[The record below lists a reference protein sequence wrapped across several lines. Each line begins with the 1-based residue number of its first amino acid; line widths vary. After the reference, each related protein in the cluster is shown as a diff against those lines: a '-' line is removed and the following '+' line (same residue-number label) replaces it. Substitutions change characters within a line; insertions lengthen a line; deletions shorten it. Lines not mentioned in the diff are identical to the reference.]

1 MANILNE
8 QAIKQIA
15 HLARLSENPNENQ
28 KILSDLNKIVQMVS
42 QISNADTKNVLP
54 MAHPLDMPQP
64 LRKDEATET
73 NQRDKL
79 QKLSSK
85 KEAGLYLVPV
95 VIE

>member
-1 MANILNE
+1 MSNVLNE
-8 QAIKQIA
+8 QAISQIA
-15 HLARLSENPNENQ
+15 HLARLSENPKENQ

-64 LRKDEATET
+64 LRNDEVTEI

-79 QKLSSK
+79 QQLASK